1 MSAVADQLLHPLR
14 SQGSLISYTGDT
26 SSLLITEKDKKKQI
40 KEEIKRR
47 MERRYVKYFKHWK
60 DYEMLTCILSMIG
73 LILAMVEV
81 YALFSNISIVRVE
94 LRLPV
99 EDSRIHH

>member
-1 MSAVADQLLHPLR
+1 M
-14 SQGSLISYTGDT
+14 
-26 SSLLITEKDKKKQI
+26 

-81 YALFSNISIVRVE
+81 RYLRFSVLVRIQ
-94 LRLPV
+94 LRLQL
-99 EDSRIHH
+99 EDG

>member
-1 MSAVADQLLHPLR
+1 M
-14 SQGSLISYTGDT
+14 
-26 SSLLITEKDKKKQI
+26 

-81 YALFSNISIVRVE
+81 RQLGFTVLVRIQ
-94 LRLPV
+94 L
-99 EDSRIHH
+99 

>member
-1 MSAVADQLLHPLR
+1 M
-14 SQGSLISYTGDT
+14 
-26 SSLLITEKDKKKQI
+26 

-47 MERRYVKYFKHWK
+47 MERRYVKHFKHWK

-81 YALFSNISIVRVE
+81 SYLGITLLVRIQ
-94 LRLPV
+94 L
-99 EDSRIHH
+99 

>member
-1 MSAVADQLLHPLR
+1 MPQHLNTAPLSGDQR
-14 SQGSLISYTGDT
+14 
-26 SSLLITEKDKKKQI
+26 DKHKQM

-81 YALFSNISIVRVE
+81 RHLGFTDLVRIQ
-94 LRLPV
+94 L
-99 EDSRIHH
+99 

>member
-1 MSAVADQLLHPLR
+1 M
-14 SQGSLISYTGDT
+14 
-26 SSLLITEKDKKKQI
+26 

-81 YALFSNISIVRVE
+81 RRQFGFTVLVRVQ
-94 LRLPV
+94 LRLQL
-99 EDSRIHH
+99 EDS